1 MAFGEEGN
9 LPRRPRGVKA
19 EAPGVPAGA
28 LIACSLTAARLSC
41 SFRCSRAGCSQGVKA
56 GAPGFPRDPFCVLP
70 ESCPARVFSEMA
82 GHGVLG
88 GEEFP

>member
-9 LPRRPRGVKA
+9 LPNRP
-19 EAPGVPAGA
+19 
-28 LIACSLTAARLSC
+28 
-41 SFRCSRAGCSQGVKA
+41 QGVRER
-56 GAPGFPRDPFCVLP
+56 APGFPRDPFRVLP

-82 GHGVLG
+82 WHGVRG